1 MNEMDPGSSKN
12 LIDQSKLLAG
22 RARRSIAGSKER
34 IHRNQHRWE
43 HIAVGRVC
51 SICRI
56 TQTPTEFDDTVACEP
71 KAS

>member
-1 MNEMDPGSSKN
+1 MREIDPRSSSD
-12 LIDQSKLLAG
+12 LIDQGKLLNG
-22 RARRSIAGSKER
+22 RMRRRIAESKER
-34 IHRNQHRWE
+34 VGRTSHRWE
-43 HIAVGRVC
+43 HIALGRVC